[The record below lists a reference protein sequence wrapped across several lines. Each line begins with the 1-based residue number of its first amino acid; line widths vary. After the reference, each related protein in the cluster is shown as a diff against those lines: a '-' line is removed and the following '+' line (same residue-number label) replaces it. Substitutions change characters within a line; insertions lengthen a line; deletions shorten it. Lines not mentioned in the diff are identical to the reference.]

1 MPENP
6 THALRDDT
14 KVAVFQMTRFIGCVA
29 VQSEQDIGTVR
40 RTTGTEQVYGF
51 LFSV

>member
-14 KVAVFQMTRFIGCVA
+14 KVAGFQTTRFMGCVL
-29 VQSEQDIGTVR
+29 VQSKQDIGTVR

-51 LFSV
+51 LFCV